1 MGRYL
6 VISIVIFIIFSTT
19 IISKIK
25 AATIKGH
32 VTEADSKDPLTGAEV
47 YVKQNNKIYDISGL
61 DGSYTLKNINPG
73 SFTLVVSFI
82 SYETEETNITVS
94 DDNDIVTVNFSLKPE
109 YTYLNQIEVKAS
121 YDKESNEYAKSLEK
135 KSDKVLNVISAKT
148 IQLLPDNT
156 TASVLQRM
164 SGVSVERTS
173 SGEARYAI
181 IRGMD
186 RRYNYTLVNGIKI
199 PSPNDQYRYVPMD
212 MFPADLLERL
222 EVIKALTPNMEGDAI
237 GGAMNL
243 VMKDAPDTLT
253 LNANIGSG
261 FSELLTQRKY
271 ANFDKHTVSDKS
283 PVDIN
288 GSSYQATPD
297 DFTYKNFN
305 YNPRKLPYDK
315 IFGFS
320 IGDRFLK
327 NKNLGI
333 LIAGSY
339 QNEYKGS
346 DRVWLRPENQPQPG
360 NVPSFD
366 DIYIRQYNKQ
376 SVRYGLHSK
385 IDYVFDAN
393 NKISLYNLYL
403 NMSEVEYRYSI
414 DTSLSIGRDGVG
426 TGNTYL
432 LWRSRIQNQSIYN
445 STLQGEHTLL
455 KNFKLNWSGV
465 YSLAN
470 NSLPDWSEYQTVQQ
484 VGFDINHN
492 QIATPQVLNIPFYRI
507 WTRNSDKDLA
517 GYLDVNYHLRLWGQE
532 VTLATGGL
540 YRDKSRNN
548 HYNEW
553 DLIPKTSATGQPV
566 VFDGSLTP
574 DKFQFNG
581 VTAGQGN
588 PINPLTYSAS
598 EKILA
603 YYFQATVLMH
613 EKFSVL
619 GGVRIENS
627 EQGWQT
633 AQDPKIAAGAVGTV
647 KYQDIL
653 PGLHLKY
660 ILSNQQNLRL
670 SYFTG
675 INRPG
680 FFEYVPYLIRGDNF
694 DMSGNPNLKHATSNN
709 FDLRYEYFPNPNDQI
724 LLGAFYKKI
733 YNPIETGIRFTG
745 TSSATLWPI
754 NADNALNYGLELA
767 VSKFWGHVGVS
778 GNYTYTHSR
787 VTRPKLYYDSNFVAE
802 KTTETGPLGGQSPHI
817 GNISLLYKNPKS
829 GLNAQLALVYTGKNI
844 TFISPYKGLDYWQRS
859 TSQLGFSIEKRV
871 LRYLTLYCKINNI
884 LNSPVLVEI
893 LQPNAYKTGKFA
905 LPFQTRDDRVTVQK
919 DTYGQSFMFG
929 IRFNNLAFK

>member
-1 MGRYL
+1 MWKYL
-6 VISIVIFIIFSTT
+6 ILCFLFVGIYFTT
-19 IISKIK
+19 ISGIK
-25 AATIKGH
+25 AATIKGQ
-32 VTEADSKDPLTGAEV
+32 VIEANTKDPLTGAEV
-47 YVKQNNKIYDISGL
+47 YIKKDNRLYDIAGL
-61 DGSYTLKNINPG
+61 DGSYTIKNIKPG
-73 SFTLVVSFI
+73 SYTLVVSFI
-82 SYETEETNITVS
+82 SYETQEKEIK
-94 DDNDIVTVNFSLKPE
+94 VTSEDQILAVDFTMKPG
-109 YTYLNQIEVKAS
+109 YTYLNMVEVHAD
-121 YDKESNEYAKSLEK
+121 YNKESNEYARSLEK
-135 KSDKVLNVISAKT
+135 KSDQVLNVMSART

-212 MFPADLLERL
+212 MFPSDLLERL

-243 VMKDAPDTLT
+243 IMKDAPDTLT
-253 LNANIGSG
+253 INANAGSG
-261 FSELLTQRKY
+261 FSELLTQRQY
-271 ANFDKHTVSDKS
+271 ANFNPNVISDKS

-288 GSSYQATPD
+288 GPAYQATPN

-305 YNPRKLPYDK
+305 YQTRKLPMDG
-315 IFGFS
+315 ILGFS

-327 NKNLGI
+327 HKQLGI

-339 QNEYKGS
+339 QNEFKGS

-376 SVRYGLHSK
+376 STRYGLHSK
-385 IDYVFDAN
+385 LDYVFNAN

-403 NMSEVEYRYSI
+403 NLSELEYRYSI

-432 LWRSRIQNQSIYN
+432 LWRSRMQKQSIYN
-445 STLQGEHTLL
+445 STLQGEHTILR
-455 KNFKLNWSGV
+455 NFHLNWSAV
-465 YSLAN
+465 YSLAKN
-470 NSLPDWSEYQTVQQ
+470 DLPDWSEYQTVQQ
-484 VGFDINHN
+484 VGYDINHN
-492 QIATPQVLNIPFYRI
+492 QVATPQVLNIPFYRI

-517 GYLDVNYHLRLWGQE
+517 GYLDLSYHTQLLGQDI
-532 VTLATGGL
+532 TLATGGL
-540 YRDKSRNN
+540 FRDKSRDN

-553 DLIPKTSATGQPV
+553 DLIPKTSSTGQPV
-566 VFDGSLTP
+566 VFDGVLSP
-574 DKFQFNG
+574 DEFQFNG
-581 VTAGQGN
+581 VTAAQGN

-603 YYFQATVLMH
+603 YYLMATVIMH
-613 EKFSVL
+613 ERFSIL
-619 GGVRIENS
+619 GGVRVENS
-627 EQGWQT
+627 QQGWQT
-633 AQDPKIAAGAVGTV
+633 AQDPKIAAGAEGTV
-647 KYQDIL
+647 IYQDIL
-653 PGLHLKY
+653 PSLHFKY
-660 ILSNQQNLRL
+660 KLTNQQNLRL
-670 SYFTG
+670 SYFSG

-694 DMSGNPNLKHATSNN
+694 DMSGNPKLQHATSNN
-709 FDLRYEYFPNPNDQI
+709 FDLRYEYFPKANDQI
-724 LLGAFYKKI
+724 LIGAFYKKI

-754 NADNALNYGLELA
+754 NADNALNYGFEVA
-767 VSKFWGHVGVS
+767 VSKFWGHIGVS

-787 VTRPKLYYDSNFVAE
+787 VTRPKLYYDSSFVAE
-802 KTTETGPLGGQSPHI
+802 KTSEKGPLGGQSPHI
-817 GNISLLYKNPKS
+817 GNISFLYKNPKA
-829 GLNAQLALVYTGKNI
+829 GLDAQLAWVYTGRNI
-844 TFISPYKGLDYWQRS
+844 VFISPYKGLDYWQRS
-859 TSQLGFSIEKRV
+859 TSQLGFSLEKRI
-871 LRYLTLYCKINNI
+871 LRYLTFYIKVNNI
-884 LNSPVLVEI
+884 LNTPVLVEI

-905 LPFQTRDDRVTVQK
+905 LPFQTRTDRVTVQK
-919 DTYGQSFMFG
+919 DTFGQSFTFG
-929 IRFNNLAFK
+929 IRFNNLTFK